1 MISLIFITYKSMHL
15 CSHKL
20 CIKLFMQN
28 TDEVKKII
36 HLTRKLIN
44 KKYIAIKERLD
55 RDISE
60 ANQL

>member
-1 MISLIFITYKSMHL
+1 MHL